1 MFDKYIYN
9 FLNWLLGVAGTISA
23 WAWREHTKI
32 LRKKQKEGK
41 CSGNNKR

>member
-1 MFDKYIYN
+1 MIDKFVYETLHFIMKWAGM
-9 FLNWLLGVAGTISA
+9 LNA

-41 CSGNNKR
+41 CNGNNKR